1 MEDVKI
7 YEIRVGIGND
17 SLYQLSKDK
26 KHLFCY
32 SKRLGIYTEEDK
44 FYCMDPSFGKTIF
57 FAEARGE
64 KISTRYN
71 QGLGKWEFKDDDCWY
86 RIKMPGTI
94 QKLHILDQKP
104 IPPGWKWTKRLGHS
118 QICYL
123 WHEQIDK
130 IPTRLE
136 RVSDLQLIFKRG
148 AAFDNL
154 EKCREQL
161 LLCAGNAAVA
171 TDKTSAGEMPLA
183 CSAQNVI
190 DFNHKYRHILM
201 AIKTQ
206 PFILL
211 AGISGIGK
219 SRLVRILAYLTCIE
233 KKLQHPDRPGNFELI
248 KVKPD
253 WHDSSELI
261 GYPTRRSGTLK
272 YNITAFLR
280 FLVKAWHYVDVPFW
294 ICLDEMNLARV
305 EQYFAEY
312 LSIIETRRFHEGQI
326 HSDDFISKEDILS
339 YSKEDPDFWL
349 NLGVEN
355 NEALQQQFLLS
366 GITMPPNLIV
376 MGTVNMD
383 ETTHAFSRKV
393 LDRAMTIEMNEM
405 DMERGLCQY
414 KNEWQ
419 YPENFITAGF
429 LTGRLQDVGAAYN
442 MNLSTGR
449 KVIGELKEIYDIL
462 SDSPFRFGYRARD
475 EILMYCAYNSE
486 LVKQKKLEN
495 WLNRCLDEMI
505 MMKILSRIEG
515 NERKCGTI
523 IRLLLEKMHN
533 KFPKSYEKLGQM
545 QRRLEN
551 SGYTSYWY

>member
-1 MEDVKI
+1 
-7 YEIRVGIGND
+7 
-17 SLYQLSKDK
+17 
-26 KHLFCY
+26 
-32 SKRLGIYTEEDK
+32 
-44 FYCMDPSFGKTIF
+44 
-57 FAEARGE
+57 
-64 KISTRYN
+64 
-71 QGLGKWEFKDDDCWY
+71 
-86 RIKMPGTI
+86 
-94 QKLHILDQKP
+94 
-104 IPPGWKWTKRLGHS
+104 
-118 QICYL
+118 
-123 WHEQIDK
+123 
-130 IPTRLE
+130 
-136 RVSDLQLIFKRG
+136 
-148 AAFDNL
+148 
-154 EKCREQL
+154 
-161 LLCAGNAAVA
+161 
-171 TDKTSAGEMPLA
+171 
-183 CSAQNVI
+183 
-190 DFNHKYRHILM
+190 
-201 AIKTQ
+201 
-206 PFILL
+206 
-211 AGISGIGK
+211 
-219 SRLVRILAYLTCIE
+219 
-233 KKLQHPDRPGNFELI
+233 
-248 KVKPD
+248 
-253 WHDSSELI
+253 
-261 GYPTRRSGTLK
+261 
-272 YNITAFLR
+272 
-280 FLVKAWHYVDVPFW
+280 
-294 ICLDEMNLARV
+294 
-305 EQYFAEY
+305 
-312 LSIIETRRFHEGQI
+312 
-326 HSDDFISKEDILS
+326 
-339 YSKEDPDFWL
+339 
-349 NLGVEN
+349 
-355 NEALQQQFLLS
+355 
-366 GITMPPNLIV
+366 